1 MTAIRMKPR
10 IGLLAGLLA
19 CSWAITLPARAAEPE
34 SCRALRMSDPGWTD
48 ITSTNGV
55 AGVVL
60 DALGYQQRVETLSV
74 PITFRALQDGIIDVF
89 LGNWMPAQQN
99 SAGPLIQ
106 SGKVD
111 LVRHNLERAKF
122 TLAVPTYV
130 AEAGVHGFADLSRFA
145 DRFGKKIY
153 GIDAGAP
160 ANQNIQHML
169 DAGDFGLRGWEL
181 VDSSEQ
187 AMLGEV
193 GQAVQRKQ
201 WVVFL
206 AWEPHPMNTKLPITY
221 LDGGDRY
228 FGANY
233 GDTTVNT
240 LARKGYVA
248 ECPNAGRFFSQLAFS
263 VGMENELMTDT
274 ESMRKDSK
282 AAAVRYLRSH
292 PDLLAPWLQGVTT
305 RDGKDGL
312 AAVKASL
319 GQ

>member
-1 MTAIRMKPR
+1 MTAIGNTLRSS
-10 IGLLAGLLA
+10 LLA
-19 CSWAITLPARAAEPE
+19 CLPVCLLAATLPARAAEPA
-34 SCRALRMSDPGWTD
+34 SCRAVRMSDPGWTD

-55 AGVVL
+55 AGVML
-60 DALGYQQRVETLSV
+60 DALGYQQHVDTLSV
-74 PITFRALQDGIIDVF
+74 PITFRALQDGMIDVF

-106 SGKVD
+106 SGKID

-130 AEAGVHGFADLSRFA
+130 ADGGVHGFADLSRFA
-145 DRFGKKIY
+145 DKFGKKIY

-160 ANQNIQHML
+160 ANQNIQRML
-169 DAGDFGLRGWEL
+169 DAGDFGLRGWQL

-187 AMLGEV
+187 AMLAQV
-193 GQAVQRKQ
+193 GQAVQQKQ

-240 LARKGYVA
+240 LARKGYAA
-248 ECPNAGRFFSQLAFS
+248 ECPNIGRLFGQLAFS
-263 VGMENELMTDT
+263 TGMENELMTDT
-274 ESMRKDSK
+274 ESMRKDGK
-282 AAAVRYLRSH
+282 GAAMRYLRNH
-292 PDLLAPWLQGVTT
+292 PELLAPWLQGVTT

-312 AAVKASL
+312 AAVKASI

>member
-1 MTAIRMKPR
+1 MTAIGTKLR
-10 IGLLAGLLA
+10 LSLLA
-19 CSWAITLPARAAEPE
+19 CLCAIAMPARAADSEA
-34 SCRALRMSDPGWTD
+34 CRTVRMSDPGWTD
-48 ITSTNGV
+48 ITSTNGA
-55 AGVVL
+55 AGVLL
-60 DALGYQQRVETLSV
+60 DALGYDQRVDTLSV
-74 PITFRALQDGIIDVF
+74 PITFRALQDGAIDVF

-122 TLAVPTYV
+122 TLAVPAYA
-130 AEAGVHGFADLSRFA
+130 AEAGVRNFADLSRFA

-160 ANQNIQHML
+160 ANQSIQRML

-187 AMLGEV
+187 GMLGEV

-206 AWEPHPMNTKLPITY
+206 AWEPHPMNTKLPIAY
-221 LDGGDRY
+221 LNGGDRY

-248 ECPNAGRFFSQLAFS
+248 QCPNVGRLFRQLAFS
-263 VGMENELMTDT
+263 VGMENELMADT
-274 ESMRKDSK
+274 ESMRKDGK
-282 AAAVRYLRSH
+282 GAAMRYLRNH
-292 PDLLAPWLQGVTT
+292 PELLEPWLQGVTT
-305 RDGKDGL
+305 RDGRDGL

-319 GQ
+319 GK

>member
-1 MTAIRMKPR
+1 MTAIGNTLRSS
-10 IGLLAGLLA
+10 LLA
-19 CSWAITLPARAAEPE
+19 CLPVCFLAATLPARAAEPA
-34 SCRALRMSDPGWTD
+34 SCRAVRMSDPGWTD

-55 AGVVL
+55 AGVML
-60 DALGYQQRVETLSV
+60 DALGYQQHVDTLSV
-74 PITFRALQDGIIDVF
+74 PITFRALQDGMIDVF

-106 SGKVD
+106 SGKID

-130 AEAGVHGFADLSRFA
+130 ADGGVHGFADLSRFA
-145 DRFGKKIY
+145 DKFGKKIY

-160 ANQNIQHML
+160 ANQNIQRML
-169 DAGDFGLRGWEL
+169 DASDFGLRGWQL

-187 AMLGEV
+187 AMLAQV
-193 GQAVQRKQ
+193 GQAVQQKQ

-240 LARKGYVA
+240 LARKGYAA
-248 ECPNAGRFFSQLAFS
+248 ECPNIGRLFGQLAFS
-263 VGMENELMTDT
+263 TGMENELMTDT
-274 ESMRKDSK
+274 ESMRKDGK
-282 AAAVRYLRSH
+282 GAAMRYLRNH
-292 PDLLAPWLQGVTT
+292 PELLAPWLQGVTT

-312 AAVKASL
+312 AAVKASI

>member
-1 MTAIRMKPR
+1 MTIIGNALR
-10 IGLLAGLLA
+10 ISLLASLCA
-19 CSWAITLPARAAEPE
+19 AALPARAADPE
-34 SCRALRMSDPGWTD
+34 SCLAVRMSDPGWTD

-60 DALGYQQRVETLSV
+60 DALGYHQHVDTLSV
-74 PITFRALQDGIIDVF
+74 PITFRALQDGDIDVF

-122 TLAVPTYV
+122 TLAVPTY
-130 AEAGVHGFADLSRFA
+130 AADAGVHGFADLSRFA

-160 ANQNIQHML
+160 ANQNIQRML
-169 DAGDFGLRGWEL
+169 DAGDFGLRGWQL

-187 AMLGEV
+187 AMLAQV
-193 GQAVQRKQ
+193 NQAVQQKQ

-206 AWEPHPMNTKLPITY
+206 AWEPHPMNTKLPISY

-240 LARKGYVA
+240 LARKGYTA
-248 ECPNAGRFFSQLAFS
+248 QCPNAGRLFSQLAFS
-263 VGMENELMTDT
+263 TGMENELMTDT
-274 ESMRKDSK
+274 ESMRKDGK
-282 AAAVRYLRSH
+282 GAAMRYLHSH
-292 PDLLAPWLQGVTT
+292 QELLAPWLQGVTT

-312 AAVKASL
+312 AAVRASL

>member
-1 MTAIRMKPR
+1 MTAIGTTLRTTLR
-10 IGLLAGLLA
+10 LGLAACLLAA
-19 CSWAITLPARAAEPE
+19 AAPARAADPE
-34 SCRALRMSDPGWTD
+34 SCRTVRMSDPGWTD

-55 AGVVL
+55 AGVLL
-60 DALGYQQRVETLSV
+60 DALGYQQRVDTLSV
-74 PITFRALQDGIIDVF
+74 PITFRALQDGALDVF

-99 SAGPLIQ
+99 SAGPLIRD
-106 SGKVD
+106 GKVD

-130 AEAGVHGFADLSRFA
+130 AEGGVRSFADLAKHA

-160 ANQNIQHML
+160 ANQNIQRML

-181 VDSSEQ
+181 VESSEQ
-187 AMLGEV
+187 AMLSEV
-193 GQAVQRKQ
+193 TQAVRRKQ
-201 WVVFL
+201 WVAFL

-233 GDTTVNT
+233 GDTTINT
-240 LARKGYVA
+240 LSRKGYA
-248 ECPNAGRFFSQLAFS
+248 AACPNADRLFRQLAFS
-263 VGMENELMTDT
+263 TGMENELMTDT
-274 ESMRKDSK
+274 ESMKSDGK
-282 AAAVRYLRSH
+282 AAAHRYLKEH
-292 PDLLAPWLQGVTT
+292 PELLQPWLQGVTT

-312 AAVKASL
+312 EAVRASL
-319 GQ
+319 LR

>member
-1 MTAIRMKPR
+1 MTKIGNTLRV
-10 IGLLAGLLA
+10 GLLAWLCA
-19 CSWAITLPARAAEPE
+19 AALPAQAAEPQ
-34 SCRALRMSDPGWTD
+34 SCRAVRMSDPGWTD
-48 ITSTNGV
+48 ITSTNGIV
-55 AGVVL
+55 GVVL
-60 DALGYQQRVETLSV
+60 DALGYQQHVETLSV
-74 PITFRALQDGIIDVF
+74 PITFRALQDGVIDVF

-130 AEAGVHGFADLSRFA
+130 AEGGVKDFADLGRFG
-145 DRFGKKIY
+145 DKFGKKIY

-160 ANQNIQHML
+160 ANQNIQRML
-169 DAGDFGLRGWEL
+169 DAGDFGLRGWQL

-187 AMLGEV
+187 AMLAQV
-193 GQAVQRKQ
+193 GQAVQGKQ

-206 AWEPHPMNTKLPITY
+206 AWEPHPMNTKLPIAY

-248 ECPNAGRFFSQLAFS
+248 ECPNTGRLFSQLVFS
-263 VGMENELMTDT
+263 TGLENELMTDT
-274 ESMRKDSK
+274 ESMRKDGK
-282 AAAVRYLRSH
+282 GAAMRYLRNH
-292 PDLLAPWLQGVTT
+292 PELLEPWLQGVTT

-312 AAVKASL
+312 AAVRASL
-319 GQ
+319 GL